1 MRWYMCL
8 KMPQRVARNIK
19 FARIFSLLREKDVCG
34 STWPRFLLVTNSC
47 DFVLREQNNDKKR
60 NICHNFFYV
69 YSIHVYRWDLYR
81 LELYDWMIYLYML
94 VYRRVRA
101 LKILVA
107 FYLKV
112 GGTALHYAASRGHV
126 EVARELLNHKAYV
139 NGRTKV
145 CANNL

>member
-1 MRWYMCL
+1 MCL
-8 KMPQRVARNIK
+8 KMSQRVARNIK

-60 NICHNFFYV
+60 NICHNLFMYTV
-69 YSIHVYRWDLYR
+69 YMYTDGIST
-81 LELYDWMIYLYML
+81 DWSYTIGWFIYTCSESA
-94 VYRRVRA
+94 RA
-101 LKILVA
+101 LKILVP

-126 EVARELLNHKAYV
+126 EVARELLNYKAYV